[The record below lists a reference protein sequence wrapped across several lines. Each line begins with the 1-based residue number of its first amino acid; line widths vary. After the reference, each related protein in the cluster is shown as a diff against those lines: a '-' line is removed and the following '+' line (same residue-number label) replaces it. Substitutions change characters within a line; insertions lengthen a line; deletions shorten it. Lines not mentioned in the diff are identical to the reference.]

1 MSFNSSNCLSVLV
14 KIFPC
19 GRFKNFKTIKDVLI
33 IIIGLE
39 NILCW
44 NLVKSA
50 LDKED
55 KSVPVYSLFFN
66 LFFVTLVC
74 DVLVYV

>member
-1 MSFNSSNCLSVLV
+1 MPFNSSKCLYALV

-19 GRFKNFKTIKDVLI
+19 GKFKKFKINKAVLT

-55 KSVPVYSLFFN
+55 SS
-66 LFFVTLVC
+66 
-74 DVLVYV
+74 VLVYSHL